1 MKRIFFIVVA
11 LVVVFTSGAQENF
24 FELSGTVKGKS
35 TGYIYL
41 TLTDFYNERISDSTQ
56 IRNEQFVF
64 TGNISYPVMAFLSAD
79 KSVLSSEGNANA
91 VSFFLDP
98 GKTAAKLVYQDFKNI
113 VLSGSKTN
121 QESKDL
127 EKLKAA
133 EKIASANSADF
144 KALSAKIDAD
154 FISKHPDSFLS
165 AYLLRG
171 RIFNREQTE
180 ALFSQLTDAVK
191 QSGFG
196 RVVQRSID
204 ESKIGVPGTKALD
217 FSAVDINGDSLSLSG
232 YKGQYVLIDFW
243 ASWCKPCR
251 ASHPHLLELYAK
263 YKDKG
268 FEIIAIS
275 DDDRN
280 PDAWRKAVANDKVN
294 VWRHILRGL
303 DMKRLLKGDA
313 NYSDYPNEISAS
325 RYGVTSLPTKVLVD
339 PSGTIIGRY
348 TGSTEALFEEKL
360 KEVFGD

>member
-11 LVVVFTSGAQENF
+11 LVSAFTSGAQAPT
-24 FELSGTVKGKS
+24 FELSGRVKGKS

-41 TLTDFYNERISDSTQ
+41 TMTNFYSERISDSTQ

-64 TGNISYPVMAFLSAD
+64 TGNIDHPVMAFLSAD
-79 KSVLSSEGNANA
+79 KAVLSLEGNPNA

-98 GKTAAKLVYQDFKNI
+98 GKTEAQLVYNDFKNI
-113 VLSGSKTN
+113 VLSGAKTN
-121 QESKDL
+121 QESKDF
-127 EKLKAA
+127 EKLKEAGDV
-133 EKIASANSADF
+133 SYADYV
-144 KALSAKIDAD
+144 S
-154 FISKHPDSFLS
+154 SHPDSFFS

-171 RIFNREQTE
+171 RNLDKEQTE
-180 ALFSQLTDAVK
+180 ALFNQLADDVK

-196 RVVQRSID
+196 RGVQRSID
-204 ESKIGVPGTKALD
+204 ESKLGIPGTKAGD
-217 FSAVDINGDSLSLSG
+217 FTAVDINGDTLSLSG

-280 PDAWRKAVANDKVN
+280 PDAWRKAVAHDKVN

-303 DMKRLLKGDA
+303 DMERLLKGDT
-313 NYSDYPNEISAS
+313 NYYNYPNEISAS
-325 RYGVTSLPTKVLVD
+325 RYGITSLPTKVLVD
-339 PSGTIIGRY
+339 PSGTVIGRY
-348 TGSTEALFEEKL
+348 GGNAEAFEEKL
-360 KEVFGD
+360 KEVFGY